1 MKKSF
6 TIIVLALIASAAIAQ
21 TFSMEDLEGL
31 RINPVDEGLQ
41 GPLTGLDI
49 VSVSFDVDKN
59 LPAPKEA
66 LPKYDDKEIARRL
79 VNISAVP
86 DTSAWC
92 RPMPT
97 IIPWCCRPIW
107 CGLSSARDSPAM

>member
-86 DTSAWC
+86 ENLHRVVKTSFEGAAPELY
-92 RPMPT
+92 R
-97 IIPWCCRPIW
+97 R
-107 CGLSSARDSPAM
+107 